1 MQFDLFNLVQKRD
14 ASFSDRDVYGAL
26 TDAVRVADQG
36 GFRTAWLAEH
46 HFNNYCLCPSPL
58 LACVALAG
66 KTERIRLGTGV
77 LVLPLYEPVRLVEEI
92 AMADVLT
99 DGRLVLGIGAGYQDA
114 EFRRFRVPLAES
126 TERTLELL
134 DIIELGLTGEEY
146 SYDGRYYQ
154 LPPTRV
160 SLLPAQRP
168 QPELWVAG
176 LSRDP
181 AVQERLARSGYV
193 PFITTN
199 WKPVAEF
206 AATRSAMAA
215 TWQAAGRGAE
225 PMPLGVLR
233 VVHVTDSK
241 AEARDFVERARYSTR
256 VSISFRFD
264 YGKVDGIYVEELP
277 APEEPTFEAMERA
290 FIVGDWQTCV
300 ERILEDHDVLG
311 HSHMALNANV
321 GGLPTP
327 RLLRSL
333 ETFAEKVMPAV
344 NAELARRGVV
354 EPEIRQ
360 RPRAQV
366 LAD

>member
-14 ASFSDRDVYGAL
+14 ASWSDAAVYDAL
-26 TDAVRVADQG
+26 FDAVRLADQG

-66 KTERIRLGTGV
+66 RTERIRLGTGV

-92 AMADVLT
+92 AMADALT
-99 DGRLVLGIGAGYQDA
+99 GGRLVLGIGAGYQDA

-146 SYDGRYYQ
+146 SYDGKHYAI
-154 LPPTRV
+154 PPTRI
-160 SLLPAQRP
+160 SLLPVQQP

-181 AVQERLARSGYV
+181 AVQRRLAQSGYV

-199 WKPVAEF
+199 WKPVQEF
-206 AATRSAMAA
+206 AATRAAMAE
-215 TWQAAGRGAE
+215 TWRSAGRGDE

-256 VSISFRFD
+256 VSVSFRFD
-264 YGKVDGIYVEELP
+264 YAKVDGIFVEELP
-277 APEEPTFEAMERA
+277 APEEPSFEQMERA
-290 FIVGDWQTCV
+290 FIVGDWETCV
-300 ERILEDHDVLG
+300 ERILEDHAVLG

-327 RLLRSL
+327 RLLGSL
-333 ETFAEKVMPAV
+333 DAFAEKVIPAV

-354 EPEIRQ
+354 EPQIRQ
-360 RPRAQV
+360 TPRAHV